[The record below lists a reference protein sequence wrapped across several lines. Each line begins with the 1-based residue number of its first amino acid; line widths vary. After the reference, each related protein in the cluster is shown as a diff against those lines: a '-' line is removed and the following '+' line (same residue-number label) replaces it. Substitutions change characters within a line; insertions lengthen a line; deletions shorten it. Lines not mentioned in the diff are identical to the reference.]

1 MGAPLRSAKRSAQTD
16 RLVIIEAVAAM
27 IPTLSAAVLA
37 RNPRPTPQAIAT
49 ALAHAFLAAEDWSKP
64 SLISAAA
71 SVLGARR
78 RWLGPLA
85 EHILGLYHRRPADA
99 PRELVAVVLHS
110 EAFETAVEKAAKARK
125 PIIVAHYVVQ
135 PAVAREARVPHLDTL
150 AGLAGLLGLSIGEL
164 EWFADPRQ
172 WNRTATSKRLQHYRY
187 QWRSRPGKVPRL
199 LEIPQPRLRAL
210 QRTVL
215 HELLAPI
222 PLHNAAHGF
231 VPGRS
236 AVSGA
241 RAHTGAEVVVN
252 LDLAAFFA
260 HVTPGKVFGVLRQ
273 AGFTE
278 AVAHRL
284 TGLCTHAVPGGV
296 IAEMPPGGDS
306 ADRFALRKAL
316 ALPHLPQGAPTSP
329 MLANLALR
337 RLDSR
342 LSGWAGAFDAG
353 YTRYADDL
361 AFSGGSELA
370 RRADAFVRGAARIVA
385 DEGHALNRLKTRV
398 HRAGVRQSVTGVVV
412 NQHTNVTRGDF
423 DALKAVLHNCV
434 SLGPEGQNRDGQAN
448 FRAHLM
454 GRVAWVSSVNP
465 GRGATLRAL
474 FERIV
479 W

>member
-1 MGAPLRSAKRSAQTD
+1 M
-16 RLVIIEAVAAM
+16 VIFEAVAAL
-27 IPTLSAAVLA
+27 THTRSSAVLA
-37 RNPRPTPQAIAT
+37 RSPRPTPHAVAT
-49 ALAHAFLAAEDWSKP
+49 ALSHAFLAAEDWSKP
-64 SLISAAA
+64 ALINAGAN
-71 SVLGARR
+71 VLGARR

-85 EHILGLYHRRPADA
+85 GHILGLYHRRPSDA
-99 PRELVAVVLHS
+99 PRELAAVVLGS
-110 EAFETAVEKAAKARK
+110 EAFKTAVEKAATARK
-125 PIIVAHYVVQ
+125 PITLAHYVVR
-135 PAVAREARVPHLDTL
+135 PAVAREAHVPRLHTL
-150 AGLAGLLGLSIGEL
+150 AELAELLGLDVGEL

-172 WNRTATSKRLQHYRY
+172 WNRTATSKWLQHYRY

-199 LEIPQPRLRAL
+199 LEIPHPRLREL
-210 QRTVL
+210 QRLVL
-215 HELLAPI
+215 RELLAPI

-231 VPGRS
+231 VPGRG

-241 RAHTGAEVVVN
+241 RLHTGASVVVN

-260 HVTPGKVFGVLRQ
+260 HVTPGRVFGVLRQ
-273 AGFTE
+273 GGFTE

-284 TGLCTHAVPGGV
+284 TGLCTHAVPVGV
-296 IAEMPPGGDS
+296 IAEMPPGGDP
-306 ADRFALRKAL
+306 ADRFALRQAL
-316 ALPHLPQGAPTSP
+316 AVPHLPQGSPTSP

-342 LSGWAGAFDAG
+342 LQGWADAFDAG

-361 AFSGGSELA
+361 AFSGGAQLS

-385 DEGHALNRLKTRV
+385 DEGHSLNRLKTRV

-412 NQHTNVTRGDF
+412 NRHTNVSRREF

-434 SLGPEGQNRDGQAN
+434 VHGPAGQNRDGHAD

-454 GRVAWVSSVNP
+454 GRVGWVSSVNP
-465 GRGATLRAL
+465 GRGAKLRDV
-474 FERIV
+474 FERIA